1 MMRKIAV
8 LCLLLA
14 LLAGCGKKEEA
25 PTAFPMQLSELAGKK
40 VGIPTGSVSED
51 GLRRAIPDVQIMGF
65 ESYGDLMTALES
77 GTIDAI
83 ASDEPAI
90 RTLQKDMSKL
100 RTVPGSYYEAPN
112 GFVFAKTDRGTRLK
126 EQMDTFL
133 MDAQTAGTLTQL
145 QQKWLTGVFPDEPV
159 DLSGLAGNSPVL
171 HVATDGETV
180 PFSFVSGGAMAGYE
194 TELLALFCQ
203 RYGYGLEFDIMVF
216 GSIIPSVTS
225 GICDL
230 GTSSI
235 SITDERQEIVQFS
248 QPTVQVR
255 YVAAMLDSAQTSS
268 SFTTLAQLNQPGIR
282 LGVQTGTIF
291 DQLTAERFPMAQT
304 QMFNSASDM
313 MQCVITNKLDGF
325 ILDKLFAENMIL
337 ENPGIAI
344 LPEIVTPDS
353 YGFAFPKT
361 AEGDRMCA
369 EMNEFLARYRQNGQ
383 LEAIKDKWLADQN
396 TPMPDTS
403 GLTGERGSI
412 LLALESNS
420 PPCCFGRN
428 GEVVG
433 LDMELII
440 HFCQEYG
447 YDFSYMDMSFDAVI
461 PSLNGVCNMAA
472 CGISITEERKEQVNL
487 SDPYYNGGL
496 VMVVAASRAQTTVKP
511 AFIRLEQLNRPEMRL
526 GVLGGMTHDQITTDR
541 FPNAQVQAF
550 NSVTDLLECL
560 ASGKLDGYVADKLFA
575 ENISSHNPGV
585 TFINE
590 LITPDNYAFAFPKT
604 EKGDRMC
611 AEMNEF
617 LDRHR
622 ADGLLVEIQQKWLSD
637 DNAAMPDA
645 SALTGERGTVRVAFD
660 ATTPPCCFVRGGEMV
675 GMDLEMILRFCQ
687 EYGYQCEYMEMSFDA
702 IIPSL
707 SGVCDIGAS
716 CLSITEER
724 KEMVNLSDPYYYGGV
739 VMMVRNLQEQPQEES
754 FLSSLKTSFEK
765 TFFRESRWKLIL
777 NGIGVTVKISLLTAF
792 FGTAL
797 GFGLCLLRRLNRK
810 WVNALIMTYVR
821 ILQGTPVVVLL
832 MILFYVV
839 FAKSRISGQ
848 MVAVIA
854 FSLNFAAYVSEI
866 MRAGIESIDR
876 GQTEAALALGY
887 TKMQAFFRIVMPQ
900 AAMQFL
906 PVYKGEFISL
916 VKTTSIVGYIAVQD
930 LTKASDIIRSRTYE
944 AFFPLIATAIIYF
957 LISNLLTAALSA
969 VELKIRPNRNKRS
982 VKGVIEKGANHA

>member
-14 LLAGCGKKEEA
+14 LLAGCGKNEEA

-90 RTLQKDMSKL
+90 RTLQKEMSKL

-194 TELLALFCQ
+194 SELLALFCQ

-235 SITDERQEIVQFS
+235 SITDERQEIVLFS

-291 DQLTAERFPMAQT
+291 DRLTAERFPMAQT

-313 MQCVITNKLDGF
+313 LQCVITNKLDGF

-487 SDPYYNGGL
+487 SDPYYNGG
-496 VMVVAASRAQTTVKP
+496 
-511 AFIRLEQLNRPEMRL
+511 
-526 GVLGGMTHDQITTDR
+526 
-541 FPNAQVQAF
+541 
-550 NSVTDLLECL
+550 
-560 ASGKLDGYVADKLFA
+560 
-575 ENISSHNPGV
+575 
-585 TFINE
+585 
-590 LITPDNYAFAFPKT
+590 
-604 EKGDRMC
+604 
-611 AEMNEF
+611 
-617 LDRHR
+617 
-622 ADGLLVEIQQKWLSD
+622 
-637 DNAAMPDA
+637 
-645 SALTGERGTVRVAFD
+645 
-660 ATTPPCCFVRGGEMV
+660 
-675 GMDLEMILRFCQ
+675 
-687 EYGYQCEYMEMSFDA
+687 
-702 IIPSL
+702 
-707 SGVCDIGAS
+707 
-716 CLSITEER
+716 
-724 KEMVNLSDPYYYGGV
+724 V

-839 FAKSRISGQ
+839 FAKSKISGQ

-969 VELKIRPNRNKRS
+969 VELKIRPNRNMRS